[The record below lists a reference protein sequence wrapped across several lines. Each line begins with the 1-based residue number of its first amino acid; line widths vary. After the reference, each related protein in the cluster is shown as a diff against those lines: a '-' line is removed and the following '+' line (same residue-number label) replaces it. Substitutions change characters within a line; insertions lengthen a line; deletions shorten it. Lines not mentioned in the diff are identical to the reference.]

1 MVCVVRDPLPS
12 RRLCYIWV
20 GVASGL
26 VASICLVGACILVS
40 QRRGLELGVFLVS
53 YVVSHR
59 GLYVGEVVGGSGV

>member
-12 RRLCYIWV
+12 RRLCCIWV

-53 YVVSHR
+53 HVVSHR
-59 GLYVGEVVGGSGV
+59 GLCVGGLLGRRGV